1 MTWTQLLVPITLVGT
16 GMAAGGLMITVLGGV
31 PLLLRL
37 PTDQYVPVHQFLVT
51 RFDPFMPI
59 CMITSLLADLVLAV
73 VLDEPVSRI
82 GFGVAGVLLLGAM
95 VVSLTKNVPINR
107 WLKTLDPDRLPEN
120 FEQINPR
127 VRWGRWNSLRTVFVV
142 VALALS
148 AIALVPLL

>member
-1 MTWTQLLVPITLVGT
+1 MTWTQLLVPITLTGT

-37 PTDQYVPVHQFLVT
+37 PTDQYVPIHQFLVT

-59 CMITSLLADLVLAV
+59 CMITSLVVDLLLAV
-73 VLDEPVSRI
+73 VVDEPVSRI
-82 GFGVAGVLLLGAM
+82 AFGVAAVLLFGAM
-95 VVSLTKNVPINR
+95 VISLTKNVPINR

-120 FEQINPR
+120 FEEINPR

-148 AIALVPLL
+148 AIAVGPLL